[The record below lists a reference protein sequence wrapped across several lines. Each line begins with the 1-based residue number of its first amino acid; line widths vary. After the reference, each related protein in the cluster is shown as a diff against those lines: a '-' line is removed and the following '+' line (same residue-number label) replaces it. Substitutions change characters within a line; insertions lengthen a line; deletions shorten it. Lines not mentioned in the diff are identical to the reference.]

1 LIEGAKTD
9 FKGAAEASGKAVTL
23 IKAQTV
29 PTDPAE
35 LQRYTG
41 NKYAALITWA
51 ESMRLFVSKVDGTQ
65 AANGET
71 AFKEYIAVET
81 DPAKKSKAQLD
92 LAQMLLDSGAA
103 DKALAEYQ
111 AILAATPDNP
121 DANLGAGLA
130 IYAAGDKT
138 KFQDAANYLQ
148 KFVDKAPDGHQLKDD
163 AKLILTEMKNSEN
176 ITPEKKAPPRRP
188 RP

>member
-1 LIEGAKTD
+1 
-9 FKGAAEASGKAVTL
+9 
-23 IKAQTV
+23 
-29 PTDPAE
+29 
-35 LQRYTG
+35 
-41 NKYAALITWA
+41 
-51 ESMRLFVSKVDGTQ
+51 
-65 AANGET
+65 
-71 AFKEYIAVET
+71 
-81 DPAKKSKAQLD
+81 
-92 LAQMLLDSGAA
+92 MLLDSGAA